1 MTKFVILT
9 LIILIILIIVIT
21 FLYFVSRNKQQALQ
35 VITLQNFMSSYH
47 SQENEIEN
55 KSFLDTIK
63 DFFNDND
70 GIINGIDNEDNDDG
84 GDDGGE

>member
-1 MTKFVILT
+1 MILT
-9 LIILIILIIVIT
+9 LIILIIVIT
-21 FLYFVSRNKQQALQ
+21 VLYFVSRNKQQALQ

-47 SQENEIEN
+47 VQENEIEN

-70 GIINGIDNEDNDDG
+70 NDGIIDGIDNEDNDDG

>member
-1 MTKFVILT
+1 
-9 LIILIILIIVIT
+9 
-21 FLYFVSRNKQQALQ
+21 
-35 VITLQNFMSSYH
+35 MSSYH